1 MVSIEPADKG
11 TAAGRIRPL
20 GLPGRRRECG
30 QVVFRTEGP
39 KGPAAAGSGGEHPY
53 PRRAG
58 ARGPQRRRFGRQRG
72 RWSARFPHYIP
83 RCPPLVSSKATREW
97 GFKFVNFLTIPAH
110 IRRKRLVLFGS
121 LRYNRTNLRDEPP
134 GWRRA
139 GKEGETLLPLRPEPG
154 GEALGF
160 HSIGG
165 SRV

>member
-11 TAAGRIRPL
+11 TAADGSVRLVYRA
-20 GLPGRRRECG
+20 GSRECG

-39 KGPAAAGSGGEHPY
+39 KGPAAAGSGGEQPY

-58 ARGPQRRRFGRQRG
+58 ARGPSTPPIWPARG
-72 RWSARFPHYIP
+72 RWSARSPHYIP
-83 RCPPLVSSKATREW
+83 RCLPLVSSKATREW